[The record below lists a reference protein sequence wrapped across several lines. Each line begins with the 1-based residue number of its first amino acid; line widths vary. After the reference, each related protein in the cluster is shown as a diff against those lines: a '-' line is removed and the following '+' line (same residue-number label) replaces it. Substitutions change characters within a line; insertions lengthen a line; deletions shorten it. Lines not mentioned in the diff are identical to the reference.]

1 MCKLVSRNNK
11 SLCHAEDECK
21 ITVQPEDLSA
31 SVRGGSSGA
40 VAPLD
45 FENVEI
51 APLNF

>member
-40 VAPLD
+40 PLNFKK
-45 FENVEI
+45 FEN